1 MGGNSL
7 LNILIQTVKS
17 KMTGFVTKFR
27 MYTSWSFIK
36 TRVVVKIREFFSNLL
51 GFKPRNKE
59 DYYAVGRWMISKRL
73 VYAAVLIV
81 GVVSIWY
88 ISTETSL
95 FRHFDEDGIKTYD
108 YNSLRLRVAKGRVR
122 IKGKSGYRAYDGDVE
137 DGYATGV
144 GTLYNPSGNVV
155 YTGNFLQNKYEG
167 EGELNFN
174 DGSLMYRGGFHEN
187 RFEGTG
193 VLYRENGTKEYEG
206 GFLRGMK
213 NGNGTLYDSGENE
226 LYTGSFSS
234 DNIVYSEMLG
244 KNAEEVSQCYK
255 GAKDLY
261 MTDDESV
268 VYMSGIGAIYH
279 GVSDNEALDDEE
291 KVSEV
296 YVLSDHFN
304 YADEAVESI
313 SDIRDILGSP
323 VYEGY
328 SNIILPEA
336 IAIDILNSK
345 AEVFKGVKD
354 LDTTEVF
361 SDVATVESFD
371 RDYEVYIY
379 TFQRGEVMYSFVCP
393 DQTGYF
399 KFYYISQ
406 NNESAA

>member
-51 GFKPRNKE
+51 GFKPRDNE
-59 DYYAVGRWMISKRL
+59 DYYSIGRWMISKRL

-95 FRHFDEDGIKTYD
+95 FKHFDEDGIKTYD

-122 IKGKSGYRAYDGDVE
+122 IKGKSGYKAYEGDVE
-137 DGYATGV
+137 DGYATGE
-144 GTLYNPSGNVV
+144 GTLYNPAGNVV

-167 EGELNFN
+167 EGTLNFS
-174 DGSLMYRGGFHEN
+174 DGSLKYRGGFHDN
-187 RFEGTG
+187 KFDGSG

-206 GFLRGMK
+206 AFSRGMK
-213 NGNGTLYDSGENE
+213 NGPGILYDAGENE
-226 LYTGSFSS
+226 LYAGSFAS

-244 KNAEEVSQCYK
+244 KSAEEVAGCYK
-255 GAKDLY
+255 GDRDLY
-261 MTDDESV
+261 MTDEESV

-279 GVSDNEALDDEE
+279 GVRNIESLDDEE

-296 YVLSDHFN
+296 YVLSDHFDFS
-304 YADEAVESI
+304 DEASKSI
-313 SDIRDILGSP
+313 SDIKDILGNP
-323 VYEGY
+323 IYEGY
-328 SNIILPEA
+328 SKIILPEA
-336 IAIDILNSK
+336 IAIDILNSRSE
-345 AEVFKGVKD
+345 AFKGVQN

-361 SDVATVESFD
+361 SDVSNVESYD
-371 RDYEVYIY
+371 SDYEVYIY
-379 TFQRGEVMYSFVCP
+379 TFQRGDVFYSFVCP
-393 DQTGYF
+393 DQTGDF

-406 NNESAA
+406 ENESAA

>member
-51 GFKPRNKE
+51 GFKPRDNE

-73 VYAAVLIV
+73 VYAAVLII

-95 FRHFDEDGIKTYD
+95 FKHFDEDGIKTYD
-108 YNSLRLRVAKGRVR
+108 YNSIRLRVAKGRVR
-122 IKGKSGYRAYDGDVE
+122 INGKSGYKAYDGNVE
-137 DGYATGV
+137 DGYATGE
-144 GTLYNPSGNVV
+144 GTLYNPAGNVV

-167 EGELNFN
+167 EGTLNFS
-174 DGSLMYRGGFHEN
+174 DGSLQYKGGFHDN
-187 RFEGTG
+187 KFEGSG

-206 GFLRGMK
+206 GFSLGMK
-213 NGNGTLYDSGENE
+213 NGPGVLYDSGENE
-226 LYTGSFSS
+226 LYAGSFAS

-244 KNAEEVSQCYK
+244 KSAEEVSSCYK
-255 GAKDLY
+255 GVKDLY

-268 VYMSGIGAIYH
+268 VYMSGIGALYH
-279 GVSDNEALDDEE
+279 GVKNVEALDDEE

-296 YVLSDHFN
+296 YVLADHFDYGN
-304 YADEAVESI
+304 EKVENI

-323 VYEGY
+323 IYEGY
-328 SNIILPEA
+328 SDIILPEA
-336 IAIDILNSK
+336 IAIDIINTK
-345 AEVFKGVKD
+345 TNTFKGIED
-354 LDTTEVF
+354 LVTTEVF
-361 SDVATVESFD
+361 SDVANVDSYD

-379 TFQRGEVMYSFVCP
+379 TFQRGEVIYSFVCP
-393 DQTGYF
+393 DMTGNF
-399 KFYYISQ
+399 EFYYISQ
-406 NNESAA
+406 NVEDAA

>member
-1 MGGNSL
+1 
-7 LNILIQTVKS
+7 
-17 KMTGFVTKFR
+17 
-27 MYTSWSFIK
+27 
-36 TRVVVKIREFFSNLL
+36 
-51 GFKPRNKE
+51 RNKE

-144 GTLYNPSGNVV
+144 GTLYNPAGNVV